1 MCGALV
7 EFTRTKLG
15 QTHPMSHS
23 QAQLS
28 AERAASFLSQSL
40 RTVSRASHFLCN
52 GDSRDEQV
60 NLGVV
65 IKEGVTSVAGHVI
78 LASHVTAAGWDVTAF
93 CSAAEVGTGD
103 EHELILLAGS
113 IVGHHS
119 AHIKYPNSTM
129 EHIQSKDGQWT
140 PDMNCTCTQH
150 QGPK

>member
-1 MCGALV
+1 M
-7 EFTRTKLG
+7 
-15 QTHPMSHS
+15 
-23 QAQLS
+23 
-28 AERAASFLSQSL
+28 
-40 RTVSRASHFLCN
+40 
-52 GDSRDEQV
+52 

-93 CSAAEVGTGD
+93 CSAAEVGAGD